1 MQSTRLRS
9 LIFQLHRYLGLICGL
24 ILVVIGTTGS
34 LLVFS
39 SEIEHQLVISKIG
52 VVIPQENLANI
63 DRILATVRTELKQ
76 MPGFTLGNLLFP
88 QDATSPYQ
96 ARLWNDSDQLVQMFI
111 HPYTGQVMGKIPQS
125 DNWLRGLLDLHYQLL
140 AGDTGT
146 IVAGIT
152 GLLLF
157 ILSITGIVLWPGW
170 RKLIAGFKIKWN
182 AHPKRLN
189 FDIHKVAGVIAAV
202 FLAFTGFTGFCWNF
216 YDWSSGIIYAIT
228 FTPKPPELTSKPIP
242 GRSPIPIAKIIAIA
256 DKAIPN
262 SITTYVGVPNKP
274 KDIVRVGLRQSH
286 ELSEF
291 GESEVALDPYTGK
304 VLRVQNS
311 KELPLGDRILNA
323 FVPLHYGTF
332 GGLPTRILYIFVGL
346 SPLILFI
353 TGFVMWQYRKRK
365 VVKSK
370 AI

>member
-1 MQSTRLRS
+1 
-9 LIFQLHRYLGLICGL
+9 
-24 ILVVIGTTGS
+24 
-34 LLVFS
+34 
-39 SEIEHQLVISKIG
+39 
-52 VVIPQENLANI
+52 
-63 DRILATVRTELKQ
+63 
-76 MPGFTLGNLLFP
+76 
-88 QDATSPYQ
+88 
-96 ARLWNDSDQLVQMFI
+96 MFI
-111 HPYTGQVMGKIPQS
+111 NPYTGQVMGKIPQS

-262 SITTYVGVPNKP
+262 SIVTYVGVPNKP
-274 KDIVRVGLRQSH
+274 KDIVRVGKRQSH

-311 KELPLGDRILNA
+311 KKLLLGDRILNA

-370 AI
+370 TI